1 MKVFVF
7 LRSAF
12 LAVATATAGSGVAA
26 AEGYHLLQKVQ
37 VMPGDGI
44 FDYANADAVNR
55 KVYFSHGDELVVLDA
70 DSNAVVAKLPVP
82 DVGSTYG
89 VGIDGRKTPYQ
100 GVHHVAFAPDLGLGF
115 TANGRAKSSTI
126 FDLKTL
132 QKIGEVKL
140 TGADPNAVVYDAATK
155 RVFTFNELGDNATV
169 FDPMTQKVLGTIE
182 LGAHPAFATSDDKGH
197 VFVNLID
204 KNLVQRIDAR
214 TLTADQQWAAGCMEP
229 HNETM
234 AIDKER
240 GRLFV
245 GCRPDFRQLL
255 HPPGPRPE
263 RIMVILDSNDG
274 HKVTTVPIG
283 GNPDQAAFDPV
294 SGLAFSAN
302 GEGTVTV
309 IKQESPDKYGVLET
323 VTTEP
328 GAARVAVDSK
338 THKIFV
344 PNNDPSPTSQGQNFR
359 ILIYGM

>member
-1 MKVFVF
+1 MRVLVF
-7 LRSAF
+7 LRSAV
-12 LAVATATAGSGVAA
+12 LAATAATAGSEAA
-26 AEGYHLLQKVQ
+26 AAQGYHLLQKVE
-37 VMPGDGI
+37 VTPGDGI

-70 DSNAVVAKLPVP
+70 DSNAVVGKVPAP

-89 VGIDGRKTPYQ
+89 IGIDGRTTPYQ
-100 GVHHVAFAPDLGLGF
+100 GIHHVAFAPDLGLGF

-132 QKIGEVKL
+132 QKIGEVTL
-140 TGADPNAVVYDAATK
+140 TGADPNAVVYEAATR

-169 FDPMTQKVLGTIE
+169 FDPMTAKVLGTIE
-182 LGAHPAFATSDDKGH
+182 LGAHPAFAASDDKGH
-197 VFVNLID
+197 VFVNLIN

-214 TLTADQQWAAGCMEP
+214 TLTADQQWAAGCMQP

-245 GCRPDFRQLL
+245 GCRPDARRLL
-255 HPPGPRPE
+255 NPPGPRPE
-263 RIMVILDSNDG
+263 RIMVILDANDG

-283 GNPDQAAFDPV
+283 GNPDEAAFDPV

-309 IKQESPDKYGVLET
+309 IKQEPGDKYRVLET
-323 VTTEP
+323 VMTEP
-328 GAARVAVDSK
+328 GAARLAVDSK

-344 PNNDPSPTSQGQNFR
+344 PNNDPSPSGPARNFR
-359 ILIYGM
+359 VLVLGM